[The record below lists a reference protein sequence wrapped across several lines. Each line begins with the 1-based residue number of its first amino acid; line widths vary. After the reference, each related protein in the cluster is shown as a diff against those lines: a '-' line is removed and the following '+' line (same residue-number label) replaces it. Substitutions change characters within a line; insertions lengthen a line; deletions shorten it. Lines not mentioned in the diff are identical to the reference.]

1 MTTTLTAPPPP
12 KLTRQDFVSDQ
23 EVRWCPGCG
32 DYAILAQMQK
42 VLPDI
47 GVPKEN
53 IVFISGIGCS
63 SRFPYYMNTYGIHS
77 IHGRAPTLASG
88 LKSVNPDLSVWVI
101 TGDGDALSI
110 GGNHLIHA
118 IRRNMDIKII
128 LFNNRIYGLTKGQYS
143 PTSLTGAKTKSTPM
157 GSIEQPLNPL
167 SLALASEATFV
178 ARSVDVYAK
187 HLQDILMAAAH
198 HKGTA
203 FVEVL
208 QNCLIFNDGA
218 WSHVTDRAIKDDNIV
233 SLEHGKPLLFGK
245 NLDKGIRMNGMTP
258 EVVNLADGFTEK
270 DLLVHDAH
278 IESPYLAFLL
288 SRLEPPH
295 FPTPMGVFRAVK
307 KMTYSE
313 GLMGQISAAQAK
325 SGKGDLRKLFFNAE
339 TWTVEE
345 DSQIIDAEIRGTVHG
360 LDEEYVDEM
369 DARADDLS
377 VVEHGLEN
385 VPLSEL
391 GPSTPVMV
399 SADTSLASVIAIMRA
414 KNIGSVIIA
423 DEAGKLAGLFTERD
437 VLNRVACQVTDL
449 NAVPVSQYMT
459 ATPTV
464 LRPETTVAHALNQMA
479 VNGFR
484 HLPLVDAENRPVG
497 VVSFRDVVAYIERWF
512 AP

>member
-1 MTTTLTAPPPP
+1 MTTLVKAPQ

-88 LKSVNPDLSVWVI
+88 LKAVNPDLSVWVI

-118 IRRNMDIKII
+118 IRRNIDIKII

-143 PTSLTGAKTKSTPM
+143 PTSVQGIKTKSSPM

-178 ARSVDVYAK
+178 ARSVDVAGK
-187 HLQDILMAAAH
+187 HLQTVLMAAAA

-203 FVEVL
+203 FVEIF

-218 WSHVTDRAIKDDNIV
+218 WNHVTDRAVKDDNLIA
-233 SLEHGKPLLFGK
+233 LEHGNPLIFGK
-245 NLDKGIRMNGMTP
+245 NLDKGIRMNGINP
-258 EVVNLADGFTEK
+258 EVVYLSEGIGVEQ
-270 DLLVHDAH
+270 LLVHDAH
-278 IESPYLAFLL
+278 AESPYLAFLL
-288 SRLEPPH
+288 SRLAPPH
-295 FPTPMGVFRAVK
+295 FPTPVGIFRNVE

-313 GLMGQISAAQAK
+313 GLLGQITTAQAK
-325 SGKGDLRKLFFNAE
+325 QGKGDLRKLFFNAE

-345 DSQIIDAEIRGTVHG
+345 DSQVIEPAIKGTVIAG
-360 LDEEYVDEM
+360 LDEEYMDDL
-369 DARADDLS
+369 DARND
-377 VVEHGLEN
+377 
-385 VPLSEL
+385 
-391 GPSTPVMV
+391 GPSEVAHRLDTVLL
-399 SADTSLASVIAIMRA
+399 SALNPARPITVQAEASLATVIATMRA
-414 KNIGSVIIA
+414 NNIGSTIIV
-423 DEAGKLAGLFTERD
+423 DEAGQIIGLFTERD
-437 VLNRVACQVTDL
+437 ILNRVACQVEDL
-449 NAVPVSQYMT
+449 TAVTIAAYMT
-459 ATPTV
+459 TQPTV
-464 LRPETTVAHALNQMA
+464 LKPETTIAHALHLMA
-479 VNGFR
+479 LYGFR

>member
-1 MTTTLTAPPPP
+1 MTTLVKEPK

-47 GVPKEN
+47 GVSKEN

-88 LKSVNPDLSVWVI
+88 LKAANPDLSVWVI

-118 IRRNMDIKII
+118 IRRNIDIKII

-143 PTSLTGAKTKSTPM
+143 PTSLPGTKTKSTPM
-157 GSIEQPLNPL
+157 GSIEQPLNPI

-178 ARSVDVYAK
+178 ARSVDVHGK
-187 HLQDILMAAAH
+187 HLQEVLMAAAA

-203 FVEVL
+203 FVEVF

-218 WSHVTDRAIKDDNIV
+218 WSHVTDRAIKDDNII
-233 SLEHGKPLLFGK
+233 SLEHGKPLIFGK
-245 NLDKGIRMNGMTP
+245 NLDKGIRMNGLYP
-258 EVVNLADGFTEK
+258 EVVQLGNGVGEDELLA
-270 DLLVHDAH
+270 HDAH
-278 IESPYLAFLL
+278 AESPYLAFLL
-288 SRLEPPH
+288 SRLEPPR
-295 FPTPMGVFRAVK
+295 FPTPMGIFREVE
-307 KMTYSE
+307 KMSYSD
-313 GLMGQISAAQAK
+313 GLMGQISAAQARQ
-325 SGKGDLRKLFFNAE
+325 GTGDLRKLFFNAE

-345 DSQIIDAEIRGTVHG
+345 DSQIIESEILGTVIAG

-369 DARADDLS
+369 DERAEDLS
-377 VVEHGLEN
+377 AVEHSLEN
-385 VPLSEL
+385 AALSEL
-391 GPSTPVMV
+391 GPSTPITVP
-399 SADTSLASVIAIMRA
+399 SDASLASVIATMRA
-414 KNIGSVIIA
+414 KNIGSTLVVN
-423 DEAGKLAGLFTERD
+423 DKGQLVGVFTERD
-437 VLNRVACQVTDL
+437 ILNRVACQVEDL
-449 NAVPVSQYMT
+449 NAANVGQFMSPN
-459 ATPTV
+459 PTT
-464 LRPETTVAHALNQMA
+464 LHRDAPIAHALHLMA
-479 VNGFR
+479 LYGFR